1 MILRLATL
9 ALCAAALAASP
20 AAAQRGN
27 GTSNGH
33 SNGNGSGNGNGGA
46 APPGCTNGN
55 GNAASHNPNCLVVAL
70 TIESDIDFG
79 RLVLLGSGA
88 GQVWLDLA
96 TGQRFI
102 TGGLDAAG
110 GMPVV
115 GRATITGSPL
125 RPVRVEMPTS
135 IVMSDPAGG
144 RAELRDFR
152 TSLPPTPILDSTG
165 QLQFTF
171 SGTLQTGTGTA
182 IGGRLRGRVPITVSY
197 D

>member
-1 MILRLATL
+1 MPD
-9 ALCAAALAASP
+9 SK
-20 AAAQRGN
+20 
-27 GTSNGH
+27 
-33 SNGNGSGNGNGGA
+33 
-46 APPGCTNGN
+46 
-55 GNAASHNPNCLVVAL
+55 NPNCLVIAL

-96 TGQRFI
+96 TGQRYI
-102 TGGLDAAG
+102 TGGLDEAG

-125 RPVRVEMPTS
+125 RPVRVDMPTT
-135 IVMSDPAGG
+135 IVMSDPSGG
-144 RAELRDFR
+144 QAELRDFR
-152 TSLPPTPILDSTG
+152 TSLPAAPMLDSTG
-165 QLQFTF
+165 QLSFTF
-171 SGTLQTGTGTA
+171 AGTLQTGTGIA